1 MLVVDKIKKAVQ
13 RDIMLHDTL
22 KNLVLKE
29 RHLFG
34 KNRLDDIEAIN
45 KQRIL
50 VEREIESTNE
60 TIKTLV
66 GVFVDGGFTVEP
78 EQKKNIFLLMNNLHK
93 SIRESIKTIE
103 ETGKVFKNIK
113 YKTAQKLRSFG
124 KRREAIN
131 SYVQN
136 I

>member
-13 RDIMLHDTL
+13 RDIMLHNRL
-22 KNLVLKE
+22 QNLVLKE

-34 KNRLDDIEAIN
+34 KNRLEDIETIN

-50 VEREIESTNE
+50 VEREIDSTNE
-60 TIKTLV
+60 TIKTLI

-78 EQKKNIFLLMNNLHK
+78 EQKQKIFLLINNLHK
-93 SIRESIKTIE
+93 SIRDSMKTIE
-103 ETGKVFKNIK
+103 DTGMALHTMKN
-113 YKTAQKLRSFG
+113 KTAQKLRSFG
-124 KRREAIN
+124 KRKEAIN
-131 SYVQN
+131 SYAQN